1 MFDWLKILQIVLKFL
16 FWGAI
21 PLAVI
26 YYRYKKTI
34 STGFAV
40 GIIISTFLLGL
51 MSVATVKQ
59 DPIKVFMNRVN
70 SKNYE
75 ESKKAY
81 KIIIQYGPEYLE
93 KIDESQILDL
103 VFYEKIKKDIQ
114 DEYFTIAS
122 RYLNQFSVAS
132 NADCKELVTQQGYLH
147 NLKHAVTLLNYSK
160 NIGKAHDDLEKKLQ
174 VKIQDGEKVMAEM
187 EERCD

>member
-1 MFDWLKILQIVLKFL
+1 M
-16 FWGAI
+16 
-21 PLAVI
+21 
-26 YYRYKKTI
+26 
-34 STGFAV
+34 

-59 DPIKVFMNRVN
+59 DPIKVFMDRIN
-70 SKNYE
+70 SRNYE

-103 VFYEKIKKDIQ
+103 VFFEKLKKDIQ
-114 DEYFTIAS
+114 DEYFDISS
-122 RYLNQFSVAS
+122 RYVDQFTVAGDS
-132 NADCKELVTQQGYLH
+132 DCKDLITQQKYLH
-147 NLKHAVTLLNYSK
+147 NLKHAVTLLNYSRS
-160 NIGKAHDDLEKKLQ
+160 IGKAHEDLEKKLQ
-174 VKIQDGEKVMAEM
+174 SKIQDGEKSMAEM